1 MDGKKKKKKSLKT
14 KTLNGTALK
23 GRRPSACHVI
33 LNIHTHN
40 LFAYYNTDLNVQRCF
55 PLFSIF
61 KHNSYKPEHIC
72 YHHAIR
78 LKQLYLAT
86 SRKD

>member
-1 MDGKKKKKKSLKT
+1 MISWHDFFFFFFPQTLFFCGLEFSDKYSTRHIAQDGWQKKSLKT

-40 LFAYYNTDLNVQRCF
+40 LFAL
-55 PLFSIF
+55 L
-61 KHNSYKPEHIC
+61 
-72 YHHAIR
+72 
-78 LKQLYLAT
+78 
-86 SRKD
+86 

>member
-1 MDGKKKKKKSLKT
+1 MAKKSLKT

-55 PLFSIF
+55 PLFSIL
-61 KHNSYKPEHIC
+61 NTT
-72 YHHAIR
+72 AIN
-78 LKQLYLAT
+78 LNTYAIIMP
-86 SRKD
+86 